1 MNKKIILIAVISLL
15 LLTGCYDYKEL
26 NTIGIISATEISK
39 DKDGF
44 IVKAHVINPHAPDK
58 TTITET
64 PFIIYTAHGKTLQEA
79 FRNITSSS
87 TKFLYSNH
95 LQILIINESIAKKNL
110 NDIVDFFARNPSI
123 RTEFYV
129 LIGKNEN
136 ILNMITPGSI
146 TSSNIKKIIETNQ
159 EYLGTSNIVT
169 FNEFLNMYL
178 DKHKEIVLPSI
189 ESINHNKESENIKN
203 TEKSNLKSKYQLS
216 TLAIFKNNKLKS
228 YLTKEESL
236 TYNILKNNIKN
247 SILTYPCQSNE
258 YLTLEIIDSKTKI
271 KSKKN
276 KLFIDIKL
284 KTNLNEIQC
293 NINIEER
300 KKLNKLKKDIEKY
313 LQKKIL
319 KNINNIRNNY
329 NSDIFDF
336 IDIIYK
342 HNHSYYQKVKNTWY
356 QGEYQHIKININ
368 PHIEIIEKGKILEVM
383 DEKN

>member
-1 MNKKIILIAVISLL
+1 MNKKIIIITIISLF

-26 NTIGIISATEISK
+26 NTIGIISAAEISK
-39 DKDGF
+39 DEHGF
-44 IVKAHVINPHAPDK
+44 LAKAHVINPHAPDK
-58 TTITET
+58 TSITEA
-64 PFIIYTAHGKTLQEA
+64 PFIIYTGHGKTLQEA
-79 FRNITSSS
+79 FRDITSSS

-95 LQILIINESIAKKNL
+95 LQILIINESIAKENL
-110 NDIVDFFARNPSI
+110 KDIIDFFARNPSI
-123 RTEFYV
+123 RTEFYI

-136 ILNMITPGSI
+136 ILNIITPGSI
-146 TSSNIKKIIETNQ
+146 TSSNIKKILETNQ

-178 DKHKEIVLPSI
+178 DRHKEIVLPSI
-189 ESINHNKESENIKN
+189 ESINYNKESENIKN
-203 TEKSNLKSKYQLS
+203 TEKSNLTSKYQLS

-247 SILTYPCQSNE
+247 SILTYHCQPNK
-258 YLTLEIIDSKTKI
+258 YLTLEIIDSKAKI
-271 KSKKN
+271 KSKKDE
-276 KLFIDIKL
+276 LFIDINL

-293 NINIEER
+293 NINIED
-300 KKLNKLKKDIEKY
+300 KKVLNKLKKDIEKY
-313 LQKKIL
+313 LQKEIL

-342 HNHSYYQKVKNTWY
+342 HNHTYYQKIKNTWY
-356 QGEYQHIKININ
+356 QKDYQHIKINIDT
-368 PHIEIIEKGKILEVM
+368 HIEIIEKGKVLEAI